1 MRLTGRIFTEFWYD
15 GERLALGAV
24 TSSGFERLPERTT
37 VERLPQ
43 LAQKLRTTYDVNQNL
58 LRDILFQNALDEGEL
73 DYELSQIY
81 PDLDADEAARIASSS
96 DFPNYLPFEGF
107 DIDPDN
113 ETLNAYRLVAED
125 PKARQ
130 FVEQNNDLG
139 SLLPGGSVET
149 ARDAYLQAI
158 NSGALTPQ
166 ERETLRYAGESRF
179 LSDAN
184 YNEASGEALNNLL
197 QAYNDRFNT
206 DYSANLENVADI
218 LEQVDEV
225 IRPVEAELGARN
237 VSLQYAQ
244 SDVTRR
250 DPFATRIDN
259 QTVQPGLPFGGNT
272 QDISQRLADLSS
284 TAPQTLAEL
293 RAQVNQIRGLRQ
305 EQTAQ
310 RAAETFPIEGSVL
323 LPQVREAIVADPNT
337 SPSRA
342 GFLLRKAENEAR
354 DPNRNSLY
362 QLQRDLSQ
370 QEPEGL
376 DARQTLRTVNM
387 SPAEINPWFDP
398 VSAGEYVQNPVA
410 GLSLQL
416 ADTREEAIQGAVAKQ
431 AEDLNKFVEKYPE
444 VGPYLQGALQN
455 PTPKIER
462 NIEKLAP
469 YLDLE
474 QEISKPEARQSIY
487 NRAMKELGVQPSY
500 LSQIEL
506 DYTSGETSKQKEA
519 VDRLIQMGYGPE
531 LQVGSASAV
540 SRRMPVVGGGGYVTG
555 QELRDALSS
564 IRERAI
570 EFEKLAKI
578 PATTS
583 LGPSSGPLGIRN
595 PNLDK
600 VPSVAS
606 FSYDPDTNTARPDP
620 AGDYGIRV
628 NTNTDPVRV
637 RLGEDFGGSSEVSQN
652 VLKFLQDNP
661 VTQRASVSFETSTP
675 TSGFDYS
682 AKDIPAPVFE
692 QMNRFITENVL
703 RNMRPGM
710 ILENSPL
717 SSGDLARLREDQG
730 KSLSESSILRRQEE
744 FQGQQPNRR
753 GAAYRSVGFGPLTA
767 EGNQMLYM
775 NSEGNIVP
783 LQATRPAASLAGGV
797 AIQNNPLRAEV
808 TQSRE
813 PLTSKAYY
821 SMNPVSMAAQGVPE
835 YVRALRRTPAA
846 LLPGAADLIPSPE
859 AIQTGYREGL
869 GPMAQQMGRE
879 FVQSLPQAV
888 GYSAALAAA
897 PVLAPGVGAGMVGT
911 AGAQALNEVVRQET
925 GEGIVPK
932 LRQAIGTAPRTGV
945 ASPARTGP
953 QPLTAQI
960 RPLTSAQRTEQQRQ
974 QNRSEAQRQFEL
986 AGQRFNPRRG
996 EFGVSETLRGLGAL
1010 LLGR

>member
-1 MRLTGRIFTEFWYD
+1 
-15 GERLALGAV
+15 V
-24 TSSGFERLPERTT
+24 NSSGVGLTPPRTPIERLPE
-37 VERLPQ
+37 
-43 LAQKLRTTYDVNQNL
+43 LARKLQSTYNVDQNA
-58 LRDILFQNALDEGEL
+58 LRQFLFQSALDEGEL
-73 DYELSQIY
+73 DDALSQIY
-81 PDLDADEAARIASSS
+81 PDLDPEDAATVTSVS
-96 DFPNYLPFEGF
+96 DFQNYLPFEGF

-113 ETLNAYRLVAED
+113 ESLNAYRLAAES

-139 SLLPGGSVET
+139 TLLPGGSVET

-158 NSGALTPQ
+158 NSGALTP
-166 ERETLRYAGESRF
+166 EARNTLRYAGESRF
-179 LSDAN
+179 LSNAN
-184 YNEASGEALNNLL
+184 YNADSGEALNNLL
-197 QAYNDRFNT
+197 QAYTDRFDT

-225 IRPVEAELGARN
+225 IRPVEADLGARN
-237 VSLQYAQ
+237 VSLSYAQ
-244 SDVTRR
+244 SDAARR

-259 QTVQPGLPFGGNT
+259 RTVQPGLPFGGGT
-272 QDISQRLADLSS
+272 QDISQRLSALSS
-284 TAPQTLAEL
+284 TTPQTLEEL
-293 RAQVNQIRGLRQ
+293 RAQVNEIRGLRQ
-305 EQTAQ
+305 EAATQ
-310 RAAETFPIEGSVL
+310 RSAETFPIEGSVL
-323 LPQVREAIVADPNT
+323 LPQVREAIISNPNT
-337 SPSRA
+337 SGRRVNYLVQA
-342 GFLLRKAENEAR
+342 AENAAR

-362 QLQRDLSQ
+362 QVQRDLSQ
-370 QEPEGL
+370 QEAQGL
-376 DARQTLRTVNM
+376 GAEETLRTVNM

-398 VSAGEYVQNPVA
+398 VSAGEYVQNSLA
-410 GLSLQL
+410 GLGLQL
-416 ADTREEAIQGAVAKQ
+416 SESKEAAIQEAVSKQ
-431 AEDLNKFVEKYPE
+431 AADLNKFVEKYPE
-444 VGPYLQGALQN
+444 VGPYLQGALGN

-462 NIEKLAP
+462 DINKLAP

-474 QEISKPEARQSIY
+474 QEISKPEARRNIY
-487 NRAMKELGVQPSY
+487 NLAMKELGVQPSY

-506 DYTSGETSKQKEA
+506 DYTSGETSKQREA
-519 VDRLIQMGYGPE
+519 IDRLIQMGYGAE
-531 LQVGSASAV
+531 LQAGSSSAV
-540 SRRMPVVGGGGYVTG
+540 SRRMPVVGGGGYATG

-564 IRERAI
+564 INERAV

-583 LGPSSGPLGIRN
+583 AGPSSGPLGIRN
-595 PNLDK
+595 PNLGK

-620 AGDYGIRV
+620 AGEYGIRV
-628 NTNTDPVRV
+628 NTSTDPARI
-637 RLGEDFGGSSEVSQN
+637 RLGENLGGLSEMSRN
-652 VLKFLQDNP
+652 ALKFMQDNP
-661 VTQRASVSFETSTP
+661 VTQRSSVSFETSTP

-692 QMNRFITENVL
+692 QMNKFITENVL

-744 FQGQQPNRR
+744 FRGQQPNRR
-753 GAAYRSVGFGPLTA
+753 GAAYRSVGFGPLT
-767 EGNQMLYM
+767 EQGSQMLYM

-783 LQATRPAASLAGGV
+783 LQVARPAASLTGGV
-797 AIQNNPLRAEV
+797 AILPNPLRAEV

-813 PLTSKAYY
+813 PLTAKAYY
-821 SMNPVSMAAQGVPE
+821 STDPVSAAAQGAGE

-869 GPMAQQMGRE
+869 GPMAQQMGTE
-879 FVQSLPQAV
+879 FVQSLPQAAA
-888 GYSAALAAA
+888 YSAALAAV

-911 AGAQALNEVVRQET
+911 AGARALNEVVRQET

-932 LRQAIGTAPRTGV
+932 LRQALGTAPRTGV

-953 QPLTAQI
+953 QPLTAQV
-960 RPLTSAQRTEQQRQ
+960 RPLTQAQRTEQQRQ
-974 QNRSEAQRQFEL
+974 QNRSELQRRLEL
-986 AGQRFNPRRG
+986 AGQRWNPG
-996 EFGVSETLRGLGAL
+996 KFEFGLSELLRG
-1010 LLGR
+1010 R

>member
-1 MRLTGRIFTEFWYD
+1 M
-15 GERLALGAV
+15 
-24 TSSGFERLPERTT
+24 TSSGFERLPDRTT
-37 VERLPQ
+37 IERLPE
-43 LAQKLRTTYDVNQNL
+43 LARKLRTTYNVDQGI
-58 LRDILFQNALDEGEL
+58 LRDFLFQSALNEGEL
-73 DYELSQIY
+73 DYELLQIY
-81 PDLDADEAARIASSS
+81 PDLDADEAAQMASSA

-113 ETLNAYRLVAED
+113 ETLNAYRLAAEN
-125 PKARQ
+125 PKARE

-149 ARDAYLQAI
+149 ARNAYLQAV
-158 NSGALTPQ
+158 NSGALTPA
-166 ERETLRYAGESRF
+166 EREILRYAGESRF

-184 YNEASGEALNNLL
+184 YNADSGEALNNLL
-197 QAYNDRFNT
+197 QSYTVRFDT

-225 IRPVEAELGARN
+225 VRPVEADLGSRN
-237 VSLQYAQ
+237 VSLRYAE
-244 SDVTRR
+244 SDTTRR
-250 DPFATRIDN
+250 DPYATRIDN
-259 QTVQPGLPFGGNT
+259 QTVQPGLPFGGDN
-272 QDISQRLADLSS
+272 QDIRQRLDVLSS
-284 TAPQTLAEL
+284 TTPQTLEEL
-293 RAQVNQIRGLRQ
+293 RAQVNEIRGLRQ
-305 EQTAQ
+305 EAATQRTAD
-310 RAAETFPIEGSVL
+310 TFPIEGSVL
-323 LPQVREAIVADPNT
+323 LPQVREAVVANPNT

-342 GFLLRKAENEAR
+342 GYLLGRAENEAR
-354 DPNRNSLY
+354 NPNRNSLY

-370 QEPEGL
+370 QEPQGL
-376 DARQTLRTVNM
+376 GAAETLRTVNM
-387 SPAEINPWFDP
+387 SPAELNPWFDP
-398 VSAGEYVQNPVA
+398 VAAGEYVQNPLV

-416 ADTREEAIQGAVAKQ
+416 ADTRDAAIQGAVAKQ
-431 AEDLNKFVEKYPE
+431 AEELNKFVEKYPE

-531 LQVGSASAV
+531 LQAGSASAV
-540 SRRMPVVGGGGYVTG
+540 SRRMPVVGGGGYATG

-564 IRERAI
+564 IRERAA

-595 PNLDK
+595 PNLNK

-620 AGDYGIRV
+620 VGDYSIRV

-637 RLGEDFGGSSEVSQN
+637 RLGEDLGGASEVSRN

-661 VTQRASVSFETSTP
+661 VTQRSSVSFETSTP

-692 QMNRFITENVL
+692 QMNKFITENVL

-717 SSGDLARLREDQG
+717 GSADLARLREDQG

-797 AIQNNPLRAEV
+797 VIQDRPLRAEV
-808 TQSRE
+808 LQSRE
-813 PLTSKAYY
+813 PLTAKAYY
-821 SMNPVSMAAQGVPE
+821 SMDPVSAAAQGAGE

-869 GPMAQQMGRE
+869 GPMAQQMGTE
-879 FVQSLPQAV
+879 FVQSLPQAAA
-888 GYSAALAAA
+888 YSAALAAV

-911 AGAQALNEVVRQET
+911 AGARALNEVVRQET

-932 LRQAIGTAPRTGV
+932 LRQALGTAPRTGV
-945 ASPARTGP
+945 ANPVRTGP
-953 QPLTAQI
+953 QPLTAQV
-960 RPLTSAQRTEQQRQ
+960 RPLTQAQRTEQQRQ
-974 QNRSEAQRQFEL
+974 QNRSELQRRLEL
-986 AGQRFNPRRG
+986 AGQRWNPG
-996 EFGVSETLRGLGAL
+996 KLEFGLSELLRG
-1010 LLGR
+1010 R

>member
-1 MRLTGRIFTEFWYD
+1 VRLTGRIFTEFWYD

-24 TSSGFERLPERTT
+24 SSSSFERLPE
-37 VERLPQ
+37 
-43 LAQKLRTTYDVNQNL
+43 LADKLRTTYNVERDV
-58 LRDILFQNALDEGEL
+58 LREILFRNALEEGEL
-73 DYELSQIY
+73 DNDLEQIY
-81 PDLDADEAARIASSS
+81 PGLDLDEVRQYASAA
-96 DFPNYLPFEGF
+96 DFPNYIPFEGY
-107 DIDPDN
+107 DIDADS
-113 ETLNAYRLVAED
+113 ETLNAYRLAAEN
-125 PKARQ
+125 PKARE
-130 FVEQNNDLG
+130 FVEQNSDLD
-139 SLLPGGSVET
+139 SLLPGGTVES
-149 ARDAYLQAI
+149 ARTAYLQAI

-166 ERETLRYAGESRF
+166 QREALRYAGESRF

-237 VSLQYAQ
+237 VSLRYAQ
-244 SDVTRR
+244 SDVMRR
-250 DPFATRIDN
+250 DPFATRIDK

-293 RAQVNQIRGLRQ
+293 RAQVNQIRGLGQ
-305 EQTAQ
+305 EQAAQ
-310 RAAETFPIEGSVL
+310 RPAETFPIEGSVL

-342 GFLLRKAENEAR
+342 GYLLGKAENEAR
-354 DPNRNSLY
+354 NPNRNSLY

-431 AEDLNKFVEKYPE
+431 AEALNKFVEKYPE

-506 DYTSGETSKQKEA
+506 DYTSGETNKQKEA

-531 LQVGSASAV
+531 LQAGSASAV

-578 PATTS
+578 PPTIS

-652 VLKFLQDNP
+652 ALKFLQDNP

-675 TSGFDYS
+675 TSGFS
-682 AKDIPAPVFE
+682 HGAKDIPAPVFE

-717 SSGDLARLREDQG
+717 SSNDLARLREDQG

-797 AIQNNPLRAEV
+797 AIQNNPLRAGV

-813 PLTSKAYY
+813 PLTAKAYY

-869 GPMAQQMGRE
+869 GPMAQQMGTE
-879 FVQSLPQAV
+879 FVQSLPQAAA
-888 GYSAALAAA
+888 YSAALAAV

-960 RPLTSAQRTEQQRQ
+960 RPLTQAQRTEQQRQ
-974 QNRSEAQRQFEL
+974 QNRSEAQRRIDL
-986 AGQRFNPRRG
+986 AKERFNPRRG
-996 EFGVSETLRGLGAL
+996 EFGLSEL
-1010 LLGR
+1010 LFGR